1 MMRDKILI
9 VEDDGMISMLLE
21 DIIDALGR
29 DVAACVSSVD
39 SALAF
44 LEKNRPVAAIVDLCL
59 GEEVSYPVMDR
70 LRELDIPLA
79 VASGYG
85 GDVDRSRCG
94 EDAAFI
100 PKPYVLDDVESALE
114 ELKRG

>member
-1 MMRDKILI
+1 MRDKILI

-44 LEKNRPVAAIVDLCL
+44 LELCR

-100 PKPYVLDDVESALE
+100 PKPYVLDDVERALE